1 MLDLGVT
8 RIGGEQ
14 TLGVTLGKAP
24 APQRTDD
31 VAATAEPIKLPRS
44 ANDLGLMMAPAAEAS
59 VNKMADAPKEK
70 KGVVILGI
78 DPVGRAAR
86 LGIDPGD
93 VILDVAG
100 QAVQTPQE
108 VHKALE
114 DAHNAGR
121 TATLM
126 RVKSAETIRLVRCH
140 SIRRDSSKTALVA
153 SLGTVSYVSP
163 CTRAVL
169 THDKALFEMADAS
182 SISS

>member
-1 MLDLGVT
+1 
-8 RIGGEQ
+8 
-14 TLGVTLGKAP
+14 
-24 APQRTDD
+24 
-31 VAATAEPIKLPRS
+31 
-44 ANDLGLMMAPAAEAS
+44 MMAPAAEAS

-126 RVKSAETIRLVRCH
+126 RVKSAETIRLV
-140 SIRRDSSKTALVA
+140 
-153 SLGTVSYVSP
+153 
-163 CTRAVL
+163 AVPF
-169 THDKALFEMADAS
+169 DPA
-182 SISS
+182 

>member
-1 MLDLGVT
+1 MPSRTATSYRAALLRSRRGNRSILVGVT
-8 RIGGEQ
+8 RNGGEQ
-14 TLGVTLGKAP
+14 MLGVTLGKAP

-31 VAATAEPIKLPRS
+31 VAAT
-44 ANDLGLMMAPAAEAS
+44 APAAEAS

-126 RVKSAETIRLVRCH
+126 RVKSAETIRLV
-140 SIRRDSSKTALVA
+140 
-153 SLGTVSYVSP
+153 
-163 CTRAVL
+163 AVPF
-169 THDKALFEMADAS
+169 DPA
-182 SISS
+182 